1 MIDEA
6 KSKANQ
12 ILRDATDEAKRVAVE
27 TEDLKRQTRVFHQ
40 RLVAAIEGQLSLT
53 NSPEWTELLQPTAV
67 YLQNSDAAFRE
78 VVEKVLEERPDNYN
92 KAITWNRRFNMYLEK
107 MKSGN
112 VFEVADVIRTLQ
124 VQENEKKLSTGER
137 RLLGTAR
144 QILISEVML
153 VKNAEQQ
160 DIENW
165 LNKFF

>member
-1 MIDEA
+1 
-6 KSKANQ
+6 
-12 ILRDATDEAKRVAVE
+12 
-27 TEDLKRQTRVFHQ
+27 
-40 RLVAAIEGQLSLT
+40 
-53 NSPEWTELLQPTAV
+53 
-67 YLQNSDAAFRE
+67 
-78 VVEKVLEERPDNYN
+78 
-92 KAITWNRRFNMYLEK
+92 MYLEK

-124 VQENEKKLSTGER
+124 VQENEKKLSNGER

>member
-1 MIDEA
+1 MVPVDSVERVGLRHVIENDDIDA
-6 KSKANQ
+6 
-12 ILRDATDEAKRVAVE
+12 
-27 TEDLKRQTRVFHQ
+27 
-40 RLVAAIEGQLSLT
+40 
-53 NSPEWTELLQPTAV
+53 
-67 YLQNSDAAFRE
+67 
-78 VVEKVLEERPDNYN
+78 VEKVLEERPDNYN

-165 LNKFF
+165 LNKFLVKYVGFSDVFYFLAVFNTKIVVKYYIIHII

>member
-1 MIDEA
+1 MFAVGDKVVYPMHGAGVVKTIEKRERDGQSVDYLILAMLLGEMKVMGPVDSVEHDDIDA
-6 KSKANQ
+6 
-12 ILRDATDEAKRVAVE
+12 
-27 TEDLKRQTRVFHQ
+27 
-40 RLVAAIEGQLSLT
+40 
-53 NSPEWTELLQPTAV
+53 
-67 YLQNSDAAFRE
+67 
-78 VVEKVLEERPDNYN
+78 VEKVLEERPDNYN

>member
-1 MIDEA
+1 MFAVGDKVVYPMHGAGVVKTIEKRERDGQSVDYLILAMLLGEMKVMVPVDSVERVGLRHVIENDDIDA
-6 KSKANQ
+6 
-12 ILRDATDEAKRVAVE
+12 
-27 TEDLKRQTRVFHQ
+27 
-40 RLVAAIEGQLSLT
+40 
-53 NSPEWTELLQPTAV
+53 
-67 YLQNSDAAFRE
+67 
-78 VVEKVLEERPDNYN
+78 VEKVLEERPDNYN
-92 KAITWNRRFNMYLEK
+92 KAITWNRRFNMYLE
-107 MKSGN
+107 N

-165 LNKFF
+165 LNEFF

>member
-1 MIDEA
+1 MFAVGDKVVYPMHGAGVVKTIEKRERDGQSVDYLILAMLLGEMKERVGLRHVIENDDIDA
-6 KSKANQ
+6 
-12 ILRDATDEAKRVAVE
+12 
-27 TEDLKRQTRVFHQ
+27 
-40 RLVAAIEGQLSLT
+40 
-53 NSPEWTELLQPTAV
+53 
-67 YLQNSDAAFRE
+67 
-78 VVEKVLEERPDNYN
+78 VEKVLEERPDNYN

>member
-1 MIDEA
+1 MFAVGDKVVYPMHGAGVVKTIEKRERDGQSVDYLILAMLLGEMKGMVPVDSVERVGLRHVIENDDIDA
-6 KSKANQ
+6 
-12 ILRDATDEAKRVAVE
+12 
-27 TEDLKRQTRVFHQ
+27 
-40 RLVAAIEGQLSLT
+40 
-53 NSPEWTELLQPTAV
+53 
-67 YLQNSDAAFRE
+67 
-78 VVEKVLEERPDNYN
+78 VEKVLEERPDNYN

>member
-1 MIDEA
+1 MTKITGGVKINTYKNSVFLRRAEDVCSRRQRRISDGEMKVMVPVDSVERVGLRHVIENDDIDA
-6 KSKANQ
+6 
-12 ILRDATDEAKRVAVE
+12 
-27 TEDLKRQTRVFHQ
+27 
-40 RLVAAIEGQLSLT
+40 
-53 NSPEWTELLQPTAV
+53 
-67 YLQNSDAAFRE
+67 
-78 VVEKVLEERPDNYN
+78 VEKVLEERPDNYN
-92 KAITWNRRFNMYLEK
+92 KAITWNRRVNMYLEK

>member
-1 MIDEA
+1 MFAVGDKVVYPMHGAGVVKTIEKRERDGQSVDYLILKVMVPVDSVERVGLRHVIENDDIDA
-6 KSKANQ
+6 
-12 ILRDATDEAKRVAVE
+12 
-27 TEDLKRQTRVFHQ
+27 
-40 RLVAAIEGQLSLT
+40 
-53 NSPEWTELLQPTAV
+53 
-67 YLQNSDAAFRE
+67 
-78 VVEKVLEERPDNYN
+78 VEKVLEERPDNYN

>member
-1 MIDEA
+1 
-6 KSKANQ
+6 
-12 ILRDATDEAKRVAVE
+12 
-27 TEDLKRQTRVFHQ
+27 
-40 RLVAAIEGQLSLT
+40 
-53 NSPEWTELLQPTAV
+53 
-67 YLQNSDAAFRE
+67 
-78 VVEKVLEERPDNYN
+78 
-92 KAITWNRRFNMYLEK
+92 

-124 VQENEKKLSTGER
+124 VQENEKKLSTGES

>member
-1 MIDEA
+1 MFAVGDKVVYPMHGAGVVKTIEKRERDGQ
-6 KSKANQ
+6 SVDYL
-12 ILRDATDEAKRVAVE
+12 ILAMLLGEMKVMVPVDSVERV
-27 TEDLKRQTRVFHQ
+27 
-40 RLVAAIEGQLSLT
+40 
-53 NSPEWTELLQPTAV
+53 
-67 YLQNSDAAFRE
+67 
-78 VVEKVLEERPDNYN
+78 NYN

>member
-1 MIDEA
+1 MGSEMCI
-6 KSKANQ
+6 
-12 ILRDATDEAKRVAVE
+12 RD
-27 TEDLKRQTRVFHQ
+27 
-40 RLVAAIEGQLSLT
+40 S
-53 NSPEWTELLQPTAV
+53 
-67 YLQNSDAAFRE
+67 
-78 VVEKVLEERPDNYN
+78 
-92 KAITWNRRFNMYLEK
+92 FNMYLEK

>member
-1 MIDEA
+1 MFAVGDKVVYPMHGAGGVQTIEKRERDGQSVDYLILAMLLGEMKVMVPVDSVERVGLRHVIENDDIDA
-6 KSKANQ
+6 
-12 ILRDATDEAKRVAVE
+12 
-27 TEDLKRQTRVFHQ
+27 
-40 RLVAAIEGQLSLT
+40 
-53 NSPEWTELLQPTAV
+53 
-67 YLQNSDAAFRE
+67 
-78 VVEKVLEERPDNYN
+78 VEKVLEERPDNYN